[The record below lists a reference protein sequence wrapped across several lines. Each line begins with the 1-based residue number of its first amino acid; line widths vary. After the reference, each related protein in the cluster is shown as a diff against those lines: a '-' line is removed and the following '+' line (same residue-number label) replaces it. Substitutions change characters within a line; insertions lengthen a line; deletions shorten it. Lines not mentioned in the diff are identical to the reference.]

1 MDKLDDLPTSD
12 DESLSPQEED
22 TMKRYFDVDNNS
34 SSSKKKKWNID
45 WKFVGICV
53 ILFIILANPW
63 IDGIFCK
70 IPYCGENGLMLLFVK
85 ALIFAILLILV
96 QIFVK

>member
-12 DESLSPQEED
+12 DENLSPQEED
-22 TMKRYFDVDNNS
+22 TMKRYFDVNDNTS
-34 SSSKKKKWNID
+34 PSKKKWTID

-63 IDGIFCK
+63 VDGLFCK
-70 IPYCGENGLMLLFVK
+70 IPYCGENNLMLLFVK

>member
-12 DESLSPQEED
+12 DENLSPQEED
-22 TMKRYFDVDNNS
+22 TMKRYFDVNDNT
-34 SSSKKKKWNID
+34 SSKKKKWNID
-45 WKFVGICV
+45 WKFIGICV

-63 IDGIFCK
+63 VDGIFCK